1 MEKKR
6 LDLKGKMLKMVAEAA
21 HKTAVKDANTAC
33 VLLHHQEKLPK
44 KVVNLR
50 KF

>member
-33 VLLHHQEKLPK
+33 FAYHYQEKQPE
-44 KVVNLR
+44 KVTKLR

>member
-33 VLLHHQEKLPK
+33 ILYNYQEKQPD
-44 KVVNLR
+44 KVDKLR